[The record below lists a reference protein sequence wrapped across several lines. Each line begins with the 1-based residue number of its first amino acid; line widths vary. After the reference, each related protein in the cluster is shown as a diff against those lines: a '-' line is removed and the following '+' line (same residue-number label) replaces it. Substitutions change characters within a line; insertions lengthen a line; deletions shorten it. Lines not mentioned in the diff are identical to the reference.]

1 MPRASPSPCEQSPEL
16 DVAAPSEPDSHL
28 RADLMR
34 QGPLAGRY
42 PAVAAMVTLAL
53 IPYLALSS
61 AIDPLVPIISEQLH
75 MSAQAMS
82 LSSGLGNAAYAV
94 GTVLAVQFAQHLP
107 QRRMLLGYA
116 VVLVVGSLLAAA
128 AQNSG
133 MFIGGHVL
141 QGLATSM
148 LLIAAA
154 PPLTIGF
161 PRDKL
166 RNTAVIMNMCVFG
179 AVALGPFIGGVQA
192 EAHAWRPLFWIVAAI
207 AVLALIMAALTF
219 EDAPPADLD
228 APRDLKAIALAT
240 VGCTA
245 AFVGAAQ
252 LTTHDI
258 GDLAASVPM
267 FGGLALIVV
276 LIVYQ
281 FRAQRPLLTVRTMMT
296 SAIPVAGVGVALF
309 AAAASVAATALTANV
324 LLQGF
329 SPVQVGL
336 LYLPEVGGAIVM
348 AVVFGFVIT
357 RKAMHYLPLVGM
369 ALLAAGIVVFGFALP
384 GNVPLILVGSGLT
397 GLALGA
403 TVAPALFVAGFS
415 LQSASLQRV
424 FAIIELLRAVAAFMV
439 APILAHVAIAL
450 PGDLNAGTGVT
461 LWIGFGLAIA
471 GAVFGVAI
479 YALSGARPQKP
490 DLDEFL
496 DGDSPAWYSPPLL
509 ARIRSGVP
517 SPVAVPGRAEP
528 TPVQWDGPTSVG
540 PAVLAYDGTDLAGNA
555 IQQAATQLGPGRCA
569 LVVCV
574 WQPADVG
581 FTPTDDE
588 HFDADRASQVRL
600 AAERA
605 AAHGALLAE
614 QAGFRVESIAVEA
627 APTWQGIV
635 RAADEHGASLIV
647 LGPHRRSG
655 LLGHLQGSVAAAVIA
670 HSDIPVMVFPERS
683 SAARDSVLTLQPAPA
698 SPSRASRDAAR
709 WS

>member
-1 MPRASPSPCEQSPEL
+1 
-16 DVAAPSEPDSHL
+16 
-28 RADLMR
+28 MR

-61 AIDPLVPIISEQLH
+61 AIDPLVPIISADLH
-75 MSAQAMS
+75 MSTQAMT

-107 QRRMLLGYA
+107 QRRMLVGYA
-116 VVLVVGSLLAAA
+116 VALAVGSVVVAA
-128 AQNSG
+128 AQNPG

-166 RNTAVIMNMCVFG
+166 RNTAVIMNMCIFG
-179 AVALGPFIGGVQA
+179 AVALGPLIGGVQA
-192 EAHAWRPLFWIVAAI
+192 EAHAWRPLFWIVAAV

-252 LTTHDI
+252 LTTHAFS
-258 GDLAASVPM
+258 DLAASGPM

-281 FRAQRPLLTVRTMMT
+281 FRAKRPLLTVRTMMT

-324 LLQGF
+324 LMQNF
-329 SPVQVGL
+329 SAVQVGL

-357 RKAMHYLPLVGM
+357 RRAMHYLPLVGM
-369 ALLAAGIVVFGFALP
+369 ALLAAGIVVFRFALP
-384 GNVPLILVGSGLT
+384 GNVPLVLIGSGLT

-439 APILAHVAIAL
+439 APILAHVAEAL

-461 LWIGFGLAIA
+461 LWIGLGLSIG
-471 GAVFGVAI
+471 GALFGVAI
-479 YALSGARPQKP
+479 YVLSGARPQKP

-509 ARIRSGVP
+509 ARVRGLS
-517 SPVAVPGRAEP
+517 SSVAVRERAEP
-528 TPVQWDGPTSVG
+528 TTI
-540 PAVLAYDGTDLAGNA
+540 PARGQVLLAYDGTGLAENA
-555 IQQAATQLGPGRCA
+555 IRQAARQLGEGRCA

-581 FTPTDDE
+581 FTPVNGE
-588 HFDADRASQVRL
+588 HFDADQAQEVRR
-600 AAERA
+600 AAERT
-605 AAHGALLAE
+605 AAHGASLAE
-614 QAGFRVESIAVEA
+614 EAGFRAESIAVEA

-655 LLGHLQGSVAAAVIA
+655 LFGHLQGSVAAAVIA
-670 HSDIPVMVFPERS
+670 HSTIPVMLVPEGCRQS
-683 SAARDSVLTLQPAPA
+683 QDPL
-698 SPSRASRDAAR
+698 SPSRRTSMLQLPA
-709 WS
+709 

>member
-1 MPRASPSPCEQSPEL
+1 
-16 DVAAPSEPDSHL
+16 
-28 RADLMR
+28 
-34 QGPLAGRY
+34 
-42 PAVAAMVTLAL
+42 MVTLAL
-53 IPYLALSS
+53 IPYLALS
-61 AIDPLVPIISEQLH
+61 AALDPLVPIISDQLH
-75 MSAQAMS
+75 MSTQAMS

-116 VVLVVGSLLAAA
+116 VVLAVGSVLAAA

-207 AVLALIMAALTF
+207 ALPALVMAALTF

-252 LTTHDI
+252 LTTHAFS
-258 GDLAASVPM
+258 DLAASVPM
-267 FGGLALIVV
+267 FGGLALIIV
-276 LIVYQ
+276 LIIYQ
-281 FRAQRPLLTVRTMMT
+281 FRTPRPLLTVRTVLT

-324 LLQGF
+324 FLQGF

-348 AVVFGFVIT
+348 AIVFGFVIT

-384 GNVPLILVGSGLT
+384 GNVPLALIGSALT

-415 LQSASLQRV
+415 LRSASLQRV

-439 APILAHVAIAL
+439 APILAHVAVAL

-461 LWIGFGLAIA
+461 LWIGFGLAVG

-496 DGDSPAWYSPPLL
+496 DGESPAWYSPPLL
-509 ARIRSGVP
+509 ARLRSGLP
-517 SPVAVPGRAEP
+517 SPIAAPVRAEP
-528 TPVQWDGPTSVG
+528 TTVQWDVPTSVG
-540 PAVLAYDGTDLAGNA
+540 PVLFAYDGTDLAERA
-555 IQQAATQLGPGRCA
+555 IQQAARQLESGRCA

-581 FTPTDDE
+581 FTPTDKD
-588 HFDADRASQVRL
+588 HFDADQAAEVRR
-600 AAERA
+600 AAERT
-605 AAHGALLAE
+605 AAHGASLAE
-614 QAGFRVESIAVEA
+614 KAGFRAESIAVEA
-627 APTWQGIV
+627 APTWKGIV
-635 RAADEHGASLIV
+635 NAADEHGASLIV

-655 LLGHLQGSVAAAVIA
+655 LLGHLQGSVAGAVIA
-670 HSDIPVMVFPERS
+670 HSDIPVMVVPEGS
-683 SAARDSVLTLQPAPA
+683 STAYVVNLPQPARSA
-698 SPSRASRDAAR
+698 VR
-709 WS
+709 